1 MINVISAFLEY
12 KKIISLN
19 ECRSLLSQNFGD
31 TYKIDNN
38 DFIIY
43 NVTQVIYSPVDFNHV
58 VLFNCFYKNNI
69 YRIEFNFNY
78 REYYYSKYE
87 VKFSRILLIEKN
99 LWKLK
104 MNLN

>member
-58 VLFNCFYKNNI
+58 VLFNCFVS
-69 YRIEFNFNY
+69 FLFFTVQ
-78 REYYYSKYE
+78 SKRY
-87 VKFSRILLIEKN
+87 N
-99 LWKLK
+99 LSFRLT
-104 MNLN
+104 